1 MEPEIQGRVTW
12 LRRIHLEYSTSKQ
25 AEQILKEGRKQLYW
39 NIETERNPRAFRE
52 KQKYLANN

>member
-39 NIETERNPRAFRE
+39 NTETEGNPRAFRE